1 MGFVISRAV
10 RGVQVL
16 LQPIDMQGIPTGL
29 RVALTCPVV
38 FTISP
43 VELPD
48 PTIQVIFLVGMVF
61 LESWK

>member
-1 MGFVISRAV
+1 MGSVISRAV

-29 RVALTCPVV
+29 RVALTRPVV

-43 VELPD
+43 VELTD
-48 PTIQVIFLVGMVF
+48 PTIQVIFLVDMVF
-61 LESWK
+61 LRPGK